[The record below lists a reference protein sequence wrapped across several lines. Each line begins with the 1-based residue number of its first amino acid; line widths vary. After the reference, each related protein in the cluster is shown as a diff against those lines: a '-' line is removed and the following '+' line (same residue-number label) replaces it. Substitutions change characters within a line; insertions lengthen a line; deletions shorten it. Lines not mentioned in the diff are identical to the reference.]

1 MRRIPLAVPLMGLF
15 ISASGLVA
23 QTPAPEARLIRYPH
37 VHQNKVAFT
46 YLGDIWTANT
56 EGSEVRRLT
65 VHTARDAYPRF
76 SPDGHWIA
84 FSSNRYGNL
93 DVFIVPADGG
103 QPTRLTF
110 HSAQD
115 QVLGWTPDGRRV
127 LFSSNRNERFGSMIY
142 TVDLAGGMPVSA
154 GPDIGVYASY
164 SPDGSR
170 LAFNRKSQVYWR
182 KGYRGSN
189 QSDVTVLNAATGTFT
204 DLTDFTGMDS
214 WPMWGRDGYLYFV
227 SDRDGSATNLYRV
240 SEKGGTAERVT
251 PFGAGDVRWPGM
263 SADGRTIAF
272 EHDFGLWL
280 LDVPTR
286 QAKRVP
292 LRIAAEVQQNLTES
306 RSFRSEADDHALAPN
321 GRRIA
326 FSIHGEIF
334 TAPVEEGDLRQ
345 ITRSAWRDVN
355 PEYSPD
361 GTRLAWVSDSSGREE
376 IWVAPADGGPAERIT
391 NLDALKQ
398 AIAWA
403 PDGKSLGYTASDNKL
418 RIYAFDTKRTTELV
432 TARYGGI
439 GGLVWSPDGKW
450 LGYTRPDVT
459 RQSDLYLVPAAGG
472 EERRV
477 TFDSY
482 NDAAPEFSPDGR
494 TLYFRRLEGV
504 QSGLGG
510 PALAQLWAL
519 GLEKQ
524 AFDPDDP
531 DLRPAEDTTRRPGR
545 AAGPPREVILDWAGL
560 ERRTRR
566 LTNMPFSVSD
576 FTVSPDGRT
585 LVFATQE
592 QTGART
598 TAALFTIGSDGRRV
612 TRLASLAA
620 PGGAEDGD
628 EPGGGGFGGGVSGL
642 AYTPDGRTIY
652 FQRGNGVYSL
662 ATTGQGSG
670 GGGGPQPRRLA
681 FTARVDIDLAA
692 ERTQMFDDAW
702 RTMKYRFYDAEMHGK
717 DWDAMRAKYRPLL
730 PHVGDRDE
738 LLNIVNEMI
747 GELNASHTG
756 AAPPPGGGGPTGTAT
771 MHLGMDLEPDRAGRY
786 RVTHIYKGG
795 PADKDWVKVSVGD
808 YLLSIDGTPVRAGD
822 NYWKVLSNRLNRRVA
837 VAFNSQPVPEGAWT
851 TRIDPVSMG
860 QFNQLRYERWV
871 EERRAMAAKHSDD
884 RVGYLHIQ
892 AMNQPSL
899 RKFEKELREN
909 RDKEALIIDQRW
921 NGGGNIEQEL
931 LQILVQRQYQVW
943 QPRGTETN
951 SRPFMGYFGPKAVLQ
966 NWRSASN
973 AEMFPAGFK
982 ALGLGQVIGEP
993 TMGAVIGTGSY
1004 SLIDGSTVRTPGVG
1018 VYLAD
1023 QKQTNM
1029 ENYGVQPDILV
1040 AHRAEDE
1047 LAGRDPQLERAVQEL
1062 LKKLGPKRPV
1072 TTNQPDR

>member
-1 MRRIPLAVPLMGLF
+1 MSR
-15 ISASGLVA
+15 ASGMIVALSLLVFAPTLGA
-23 QTPAPEARLIRYPH
+23 QGAPEARLLRYPH

-46 YLGDIWTANT
+46 YLGDIWTANND
-56 EGSEVRRLT
+56 GSDIRRLT
-65 VHTARDAYPRF
+65 VHTARDAFPRF
-76 SPDGHWIA
+76 SPDGRWIA

-93 DVFIVPADGG
+93 DVFIVPVEGG

-110 HSAQD
+110 HSTQD
-115 QVLGWTPDGRRV
+115 QVLDWTPDGQRV
-127 LFSSNRNERFGSMIY
+127 LFSSNRGERWAPTLY
-142 TVDLAGGMPVSA
+142 TVDLKGGMPVSA
-154 GPDIGVYASY
+154 GVDIGLYGSY
-164 SPDGSR
+164 SPDGNR

-189 QSDVTVLNAATGTFT
+189 QSDVTVMNGSANGGTPAFT
-204 DLTDFTGMDS
+204 DLTDFNGMDT
-214 WPMWGRDGYLYFV
+214 WPMWGRDGFIYFV
-227 SDRDGSATNLYRV
+227 SDREGNATDVYRV
-240 SEKGGTAERVT
+240 AEKGGNAERVT
-251 PFGAGDVRWPGM
+251 SYSSGDVRWPAI
-263 SADGRTIAF
+263 SADGNTIAF

-280 LDVPTR
+280 LDPRTK
-286 QAKRVP
+286 QARRVP
-292 LRIAAEVQQNLTES
+292 IRIAAEVQGNLAES
-306 RSFRSEADDHALAPN
+306 RTLRSEVDDYALAPN

-326 FSIHGEIF
+326 FSIHGEVF

-345 ITRSAWRDVN
+345 ITGSAWRDVN
-355 PEYSPD
+355 PVYSPD
-361 GTRLAWVSDSSGREE
+361 GSRIAFGSDSSGREE
-376 IWVAPADGGPAERIT
+376 IWVAPTEGGPAERIT

-398 AIAWA
+398 AISWA
-403 PDGKSLGYTASDNKL
+403 PDGKSLAYTASDNRL
-418 RIYAFDTKRTTELV
+418 RVYSFDTKRTAELV
-432 TARYGGI
+432 ASRYGNI
-439 GGLVWSPDGKW
+439 SSPVWSPDGRW
-450 LGYTRPDVT
+450 IAYSRPDVT
-459 RQSDLYLVPAAGG
+459 RQSDLYIVAAAGG
-472 EERRV
+472 EEHRV

-482 NDAAPEFSPDGR
+482 NDAGPEFSPDGK
-494 TLYFRRLEGV
+494 TLYFRRTEGV

-510 PALAQLWAL
+510 PALAQLWAV
-519 GLEKQ
+519 GLEKLGY
-524 AFDPDDP
+524 DPDDAEM
-531 DLRPAEDTTRRPGR
+531 RPADDTTRRPGGGR
-545 AAGPPREVILDWAGL
+545 AATPPREIAIDWAGL

-566 LTNMPFSVSD
+566 LTTMPFSVSD
-576 FTVSPDGRT
+576 FAVSPDGRT
-585 LVFATQE
+585 VIFATQE
-592 QTGART
+592 QVGART
-598 TAALFTIGSDGRRV
+598 SVALFTIGSDGRRV
-612 TRLASLAA
+612 NRLASLAA
-620 PGGAEDGD
+620 PGGDQDDGQ
-628 EPGGGGFGGGVSGL
+628 PAGGGFGGGVSGL
-642 AYTPDGRTIY
+642 TYTPDGRTVY
-652 FQRGNGVYSL
+652 FQRGNAIYAL
-662 ATTGQGSG
+662 ATAGQGN
-670 GGGGPQPRRLA
+670 PQPRRVN

-702 RTMKYRFYDAEMHGK
+702 RTMKYRFYDAEMHGR

-756 AAPPPGGGGPTGTAT
+756 SAPPPGGGAGGTTT
-771 MHLGMDLEPDRAGRY
+771 MHLGLDLVADPSGRY
-786 RVTHIYKGG
+786 RVTHVYQHG

-808 YLLSIDGTPVRAGD
+808 YLIAIDGTPVRAGD
-822 NYWKVLSNRLNRRVA
+822 NYWKLLSDRLNRRVM
-837 VAFNSQPVPEGAWT
+837 VSFNGQPTPDGAWT
-851 TRIDPVSMG
+851 ARINPVPVG

-871 EERRAMAAKHSDD
+871 SDRKEMTTKLSNG

-899 RKFEKELREN
+899 RRFEKELREN

-951 SRPFMGYFGPKAVLQ
+951 SRPFMGYFGPKVVLQ

-982 ALGLGQVIGEP
+982 ALGLGTVIGEP

-1004 SLIDGSTVRTPGVG
+1004 SLIDGSTVRTPQVG

-1023 QKQTNM
+1023 EKQTNM

-1040 AHRAEDE
+1040 VHRPEDE

-1062 LKKLGPKRPV
+1062 LKKIGAKRPAA
-1072 TTNQPDR
+1072 TSSPR